1 MPPGGLQ
8 FPLKDAFEKINKD
21 IFNPLLNDPEF
32 DEDEEAKRARGLPDL
47 EQEPIPH
54 EDDAR
59 GPADTGL
66 SSLFHELPGPVHDE
80 PIGAPLASD
89 EGVVAEASGL
99 QHFRHGLASDDKI
112 YRNDHGERV
121 KLDKRGKPYRVDAD
135 GIRKLPT
142 HRPEGC
148 LLYTSPS
155 PRDRQKSRMPSSA

>member
-1 MPPGGLQ
+1 M
-8 FPLKDAFEKINKD
+8 
-21 IFNPLLNDPEF
+21 LNDSEF

-80 PIGAPLASD
+80 PVGAPLAPD

-121 KLDKRGKPYRVDAD
+121 KLDKRRKPYRVDAD

-142 HRPEGC
+142 NRPEGMRPEAWQQIQPM
-148 LLYTSPS
+148 LKRKGITY
-155 PRDRQKSRMPSSA
+155 DEYVRQSKEADARLSLIHI